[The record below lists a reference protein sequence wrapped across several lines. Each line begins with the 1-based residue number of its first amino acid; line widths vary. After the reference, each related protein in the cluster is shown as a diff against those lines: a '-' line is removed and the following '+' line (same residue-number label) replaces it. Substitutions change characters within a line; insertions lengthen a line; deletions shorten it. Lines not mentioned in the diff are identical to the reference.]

1 MADILKNGNG
11 TKTYIAVSTALISSL
26 FIWILTMLSGVNG
39 KLDTIIQEQSKIK
52 ERMSVCE
59 TQITD
64 HSRRIDRVE
73 SIRIVTP

>member
-39 KLDTIIQEQSKIK
+39 KLDTIIQEQSRIK

-59 TQITD
+59 THITD

-73 SIRIVTP
+73 SIRIVNP